1 MGEGGWLVWIGVAL
15 GSAFGGVLRYV
26 VIEGVTA
33 LADPRF
39 PWGTLV
45 VNVSGSLVIGAI
57 GAMASPGSRFDI
69 TPALR
74 HTLMGGVLGGFT
86 TFSTFSL
93 QTLVLVQTGEF
104 GAALLNV
111 LGSAVLCIAACF
123 AGWSAGLW
131 WAR

>member
-1 MGEGGWLVWIGVAL
+1 M
-15 GSAFGGVLRYV
+15 LRYV

-45 VNVSGSLVIGAI
+45 VNVSGSLVIGVI
-57 GAMASPGSRFDI
+57 GAVASPGSRVDI
-69 TPALR
+69 TPVLR

-104 GAALLNV
+104 
-111 LGSAVLCIAACF
+111 AACSCSQRPWIGG
-123 AGWSAGLW
+123 ALYRGLLRRLVGRPVVG
-131 WAR
+131 ALRRP